1 MRKPISNNKLSEN
14 FINGAENIEVLKRG
28 RPKSGVKTKPV
39 TISCTK
45 DDLEAMEDVIEFA
58 LNIKD
63 TEGKRVKLNQ
73 SEAVRLGFEAV
84 KVIAKDSPEMFEV
97 LLRIVKSGR

>member
-1 MRKPISNNKLSEN
+1 MRKPMPNNMQSEH
-14 FINGAENIEVLKRG
+14 FINSAEDGGVLKRG

-45 DDLEAMEDVIEFA
+45 NDLEAMEEVIEFA

-63 TEGKRVKLNQ
+63 ADGKRVKLNQ

-84 KVIAKDSPEMFEV
+84 KVIANDSPEMFEA
-97 LLRIVKSGR
+97 LLGIVKSGR